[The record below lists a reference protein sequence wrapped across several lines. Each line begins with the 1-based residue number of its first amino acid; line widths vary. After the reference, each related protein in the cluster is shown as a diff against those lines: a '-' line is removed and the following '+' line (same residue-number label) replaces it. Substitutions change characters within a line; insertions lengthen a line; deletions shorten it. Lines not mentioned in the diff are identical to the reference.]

1 MTARAERGPQWDI
14 GTQQLALVFSV
25 PLFIIIIHYYLLTV
39 HFRFLVDK
47 YSELYYDPTSL
58 LEAVKKATEDEQVEE
73 PPQPYQHHQP
83 PFQLQHNMSMSSPR
97 HHTPMRERD
106 FGMPNVHPHP
116 IPHMGVG
123 VGGREQSPHRPLVNY
138 QYPSGSPAA
147 KNMNMS
153 MSMRG
158 APQGPMSFSGNS
170 PVGPPFNS
178 NSPGQFMGESTNSP
192 IRMGSGMGGIG
203 GGMRG
208 GMGSMNN
215 MNTLGGGMGGGMNPG
230 MNPGMGGGIG
240 GGNMGGGMGMGG
252 MPGGMGGNMGMPSG
266 MGMGSINMRGMDMRG
281 MHDGYH

>member
-1 MTARAERGPQWDI
+1 M
-14 GTQQLALVFSV
+14 
-25 PLFIIIIHYYLLTV
+25 
-39 HFRFLVDK
+39 VDK

-58 LEAVKKATEDEQVEE
+58 LEAVKKATEDEQAEE
-73 PPQPYQHHQP
+73 PPQPFQHHQP
-83 PFQLQHNMSMSSPR
+83 PFQLQHNISMASPR

-116 IPHMGVG
+116 IPPHMAVN

-138 QYPSGSPAA
+138 QYPSGSP
-147 KNMNMS
+147 MNM
-153 MSMRG
+153 RG
-158 APQGPMSFSGNS
+158 LPQGPMSFPGSNS
-170 PVGPPFNS
+170 VGPPFNT

-215 MNTLGGGMGGGMNPG
+215 MSNLGGGMGGGMNPG
-230 MNPGMGGGIG
+230 MNASMGGGI

-252 MPGGMGGNMGMPSG
+252 MPGGMGGNMGMPNMGG
-266 MGMGSINMRGMDMRG
+266 MGGMNMRGMDMRG
-281 MHDGYH
+281 MHDAYH